1 MAKIDFNSDN
11 VADGTSGRGR
21 TVEPVPAGEYLVEIV
36 KSAIRPVKSGNGK
49 YVYLE
54 MRIVEGPEEGR
65 YLFDR
70 LNYDNPNQ
78 TTQDIAQ
85 KALKRVMRWCGLH
98 GELVDT
104 EQLHFKRFNALVSV
118 RKDPL
123 FGLQNQVRYP
133 DPPAD
138 DPAMMT
144 VAADDQA
151 RVEINRHGPPPR
163 AVPSRASSSG
173 ATRPWQQKPRF

>member
-11 VADGTSGRGR
+11 VGDSNGGGRGF
-21 TVEPVPAGEYLVEIV
+21 EPVPAGEYLVEII
-36 KSAIRPVKSGNGK
+36 KSAIKPVKSGNGK

-70 LNYDNPNQ
+70 LNYDNPNH

-104 EQLHFKRFNALVSV
+104 EQLHFKRFEVLVSV

-138 DPAMMT
+138 DPATMT
-144 VAADDQA
+144 VAANGREPQLK
-151 RVEINRHGPPPR
+151 
-163 AVPSRASSSG
+163 AVPSRATG
-173 ATRPWQQKPRF
+173 TGTTRPWQQKPRF